1 MVYIG
6 KTMAISSVS
15 AVTPAPPSYAQPSVA
30 RDAAGAALS
39 VEAVDLSAE
48 SAVVA
53 TLGGGSGGGAAIYS
67 AAGLLGALEQAG
79 VSQETIAVPKPGS
92 NAATA
97 QTAQQALD
105 QGILSAYSA
114 AGSTSGVYTAGG
126 GNGLSDQASS
136 NWADILKSDPS
147 YASTV
152 VGSSFDSGIIST
164 ISVTA

>member
-6 KTMAISSVS
+6 RTMAITSISP
-15 AVTPAPPSYAQPSVA
+15 VTTALPLYAQPAVA
-30 RDAAGAALS
+30 RDAAGAVLSSEAVALS
-39 VEAVDLSAE
+39 AQ

-53 TLGGGSGGGAAIYS
+53 TLGANSGSGAAVYS
-67 AAGLLGALEQAG
+67 AAGLLGTLEQAG
-79 VSQETIAVPKPGS
+79 VSQDTIPVPKPGS
-92 NAATA
+92 NTDTA

-114 AGSTSGVYTAGG
+114 AGSSSGVYTAGG
-126 GNGLSDQASS
+126 SNGLSSQASS
-136 NWADILKSDPS
+136 NWADILKTDPS

-164 ISVTA
+164 INVTA